1 MFTGIIEETGT
12 VRSITSRSA
21 GTALCVN
28 ADKVLEG
35 TVVGE
40 SIAVNGVCL
49 TVTSLS
55 DRSFTAD
62 VMPETV
68 RRTSLAR
75 LIPGAKVNLER
86 AMLPTGRL
94 GGHIVSGHVD
104 GCGHVDSITRD
115 GIANR
120 VTISLEPSLLKYIAQ
135 KGSVTVDGVSLTVVA
150 ADDRTFAVS
159 LIPQTRAVTT
169 LGELKTGS
177 LVNVEV
183 DVLARYTERLLTAG
197 LTQKEEKKSSL
208 SLEWLQENGF

>member
-35 TVVGE
+35 TVVGD

-104 GCGHVDSITRD
+104 GCGRVDSITRD

-120 VTISLEPSLLKYIAQ
+120 LTISLEPSLLKYIAQ

-169 LGELKTGS
+169 LGELRTGC

>member
-21 GTALCVN
+21 GTAICIH
-28 ADKVLEG
+28 AEKVLEG
-35 TVVGE
+35 TVVGD

-55 DRSFTAD
+55 DGAFTAD

-68 RRTSLAR
+68 RLTSLAR
-75 LIPGAKVNLER
+75 LYPGAKVNLER
-86 AMLPTGRL
+86 AMRPTGRL

-104 GCGHVDSITRD
+104 GCGRVDAIVPD
-115 GIANR
+115 GIAQR
-120 VTISLEPSLLKYIAQ
+120 VTISLETPLLKYIAR
-135 KGSVTVDGVSLTVVA
+135 KGSVTLDGVSLTVVA

-159 LIPQTRAVTT
+159 LIPQTRSATT
-169 LGELKTGS
+169 LGELRTGS
-177 LVNVEV
+177 IVNVEV
-183 DVLARYTERLLTAG
+183 DLLARYTERLLTASA
-197 LTQKEEKKSSL
+197 LPKEEKKSGL